1 MDIIKKINAL
11 GLMSGTSL
19 DGVDIAAVTTDGV
32 DVYEFGPAMTVP
44 YEDELRE
51 KIRSVLGKKPDTPET
66 SRQLQIVE
74 EELTRFH
81 AEVVKDFMDTYG
93 GRYDIIG
100 FHGHTV
106 YHDPQNRYTH
116 QIGDGRLLAELTG
129 IKVVNR
135 LRNADIAAGGQG
147 APLIPVYHAALCAD
161 MEKPIAV
168 LNIGGVSNL
177 TWIGANGEMLA
188 FDTGPG
194 NAPVN
199 DWVLRHGGM
208 HMDYNGKL
216 AIQGQVN
223 EKIVNA
229 LMRHKFF
236 AQYPPKSIDRD
247 IFKGKLENL
256 EGLSLEDGAATAT
269 AFTAEAIAYSLAMF
283 VPYQPEKLIVCGGG
297 AKNPTMMRFIRQ
309 RLNKVE
315 VISAEELGWNTDAVE
330 AQGFAFMAARRLY
343 NMPISF
349 PGTTGVPV
357 PMVGGEIHE
366 PALNEDRR

>member
-135 LRNADIAAGGQG
+135 LRNADIAAGAHG

-208 HMDYNGKL
+208 HMDYNGK
-216 AIQGQVN
+216 
-223 EKIVNA
+223 
-229 LMRHKFF
+229 
-236 AQYPPKSIDRD
+236 
-247 IFKGKLENL
+247 
-256 EGLSLEDGAATAT
+256 
-269 AFTAEAIAYSLAMF
+269 
-283 VPYQPEKLIVCGGG
+283 
-297 AKNPTMMRFIRQ
+297 
-309 RLNKVE
+309 
-315 VISAEELGWNTDAVE
+315 
-330 AQGFAFMAARRLY
+330 
-343 NMPISF
+343 
-349 PGTTGVPV
+349 
-357 PMVGGEIHE
+357 
-366 PALNEDRR
+366 

>member
-1 MDIIKKINAL
+1 MDIIKKANAL

-19 DGVDIAAVTTDGV
+19 DGVDIAAITTDGI

-44 YEDELRE
+44 YEDGLRE
-51 KIRSVLGKKPDTPET
+51 KIRSILGKKPDNLEDA
-66 SRQLQIVE
+66 RQICAVE
-74 EELTRFH
+74 QELTRFH
-81 AEVVKDFMDTYG
+81 AEVVKDFIETYG
-93 GRYDIIG
+93 GIYEVIG
-100 FHGHTV
+100 FHGHTIR
-106 YHDPQNRYTH
+106 HEPQNGYTH
-116 QIGDGRLLAELTG
+116 QIGDGRLLADLTG
-129 IKVVNR
+129 IKIVNHF
-135 LRNADIAAGGQG
+135 RNADISAGGQG
-147 APLIPVYHAALCAD
+147 APLIPVYHAALCGA

-216 AIQGQVN
+216 AIQGHVN

-247 IFKGKLENL
+247 IFKDKLENL

-269 AFTAEAIAYSLAMF
+269 AFTAEAIAYSLAMY
-283 VPYQPEKLIVCGGG
+283 VPQLPEKLIVCGGG
-297 AKNPTMMRFIRQ
+297 ANNPTLMRFIRQ
-309 RLNKVE
+309 RLHNVE
-315 VISAEELGWNTDAVE
+315 VVSASELGWNTDAVE
-330 AQGFAFMAARRLY
+330 AQGFAYMAVRRLN

-357 PMVGGEIHE
+357 PMAGGEIHKPE
-366 PALNEDRR
+366 SSGDRR